1 MSCLGGAIL
10 IVVLF
15 EKLGFDGLELQGGLE
30 GSDAHFPRSRQ
41 ISDLTMGL
49 GGGVRGGDRCHP
61 PSVKKRPHL
70 LTLLSLLT
78 CFRNIA
84 SKATMNVAIG
94 AIQHV
99 RGAVQSNYAELMA
112 NDTAASGCKFKGK
125 SDMHKSDHLEGTAY
139 VLNG

>member
-1 MSCLGGAIL
+1 MSCLGGAIQ

-15 EKLGFDGLELQGGLE
+15 EQIGFDGLELQGGLE

-49 GGGVRGGDRCHP
+49 GGRGVTGATLLLL
-61 PSVKKRPHL
+61 KKRPHL

-99 RGAVQSNYAELMA
+99 RGTVQSHYVELMA
-112 NDTAASGCKFKGK
+112 NDTAASGYKFKGK
-125 SDMHKSDHLEGTAY
+125 SGMHKSDRLESIAC
-139 VLNG
+139 VFNG

>member
-1 MSCLGGAIL
+1 MTGATL
-10 IVVLF
+10 L
-15 EKLGFDGLELQGGLE
+15 LL
-30 GSDAHFPRSRQ
+30 
-41 ISDLTMGL
+41 
-49 GGGVRGGDRCHP
+49 
-61 PSVKKRPHL
+61 KKRPHL

-112 NDTAASGCKFKGK
+112 NDTAASDCKFKGK
-125 SDMHKSDHLEGTAY
+125 SDMHKSENLEGTAY
-139 VLNG
+139 VLN